1 MIYFVV
7 FLLWS
12 FGLPPPL
19 HFSLSH
25 HAFLKP
31 LALKNTLGT
40 LVVFW
45 PVVMAGQVTVPS
57 GITSWPSLLEE
68 RNTLNTRISSRNGPR
83 HGGCYPTWCQ
93 GQTFLGK
100 LRCGASVARHC
111 VSLSLCL
118 YHVYFKFSTDFLLGQ
133 VTILSLLLIPLGP
146 RKCWLELGLLP
157 QSSVP
162 RRSGMLRDKTDL
174 PKLQH

>member
-83 HGGCYPTWCQ
+83 HGGWGNVILLSHLMSGPDTPWEAAMWSICSQALCFPEP
-93 GQTFLGK
+93 
-100 LRCGASVARHC
+100 
-111 VSLSLCL
+111 LSLPHL
-118 YHVYFKFSTDFLLGQ
+118 F
-133 VTILSLLLIPLGP
+133 
-146 RKCWLELGLLP
+146 
-157 QSSVP
+157 
-162 RRSGMLRDKTDL
+162 
-174 PKLQH
+174 